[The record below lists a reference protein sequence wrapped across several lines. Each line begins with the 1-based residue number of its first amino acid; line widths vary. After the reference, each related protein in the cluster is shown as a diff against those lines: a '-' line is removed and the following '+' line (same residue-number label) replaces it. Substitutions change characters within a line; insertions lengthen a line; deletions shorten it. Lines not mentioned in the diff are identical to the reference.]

1 VPRKPSDKVIEYR
14 HTLGTFERERL
25 DSLVAGF
32 QLFLAGTGINR
43 VFTISA
49 FDSPTKM
56 ILWIESIATLIEVF
70 GFETPI
76 PTPVDAYDFIQ
87 KIKEK
92 FETEDITG
100 TPVSE
105 SGNQSVW
112 DMLTDFWFGR
122 GDFEGLNPGGY

>member
-1 VPRKPSDKVIEYR
+1 MSRQYVCE
-14 HTLGTFERERL
+14 T
-25 DSLVAGF
+25 
-32 QLFLAGTGINR
+32 N
-43 VFTISA
+43 FTISA

-76 PTPVDAYDFIQ
+76 PTPVDAYEFIQ

-122 GDFEGLNPGGY
+122 GDFEGLTPGGY